1 MVHEPKKIGLLVH
14 TGNGNLGDNSTLT
27 AVMSSIRSRWPAVIF
42 YGFSMN
48 PGDTELR
55 HGIPAYALRREWVGI
70 PAYAKRRE
78 WTTRPQRG
86 AEGVGAAAKP
96 RRWVPFRGVLR
107 TARNVLIRWPRAAL
121 AETMFLAKSFR
132 VVRPIDILIIS
143 GGGQLLDTWGG
154 PWRFPWTIFKWV
166 LLAKLSGAKCFCLS
180 VGAGPLTYP
189 LSKFFVRQALRL
201 ADYVSFRDGK
211 SQRLVQQIGF
221 RGKSRVFPDCVYAL
235 DASDASPGV
244 RDPRNRPV
252 VGMSPMAYCD
262 PTRYWD
268 QDRERYETFTSKMI
282 AAGARLT
289 RQYDVALFTTD
300 IWFNSTTLDKVD
312 AGIQAE
318 TGESVSRLGI
328 HRAITDVRTLLGEMS
343 KLDYVITCRYH
354 GVVFA
359 HLMNK
364 PLIALSHHPK
374 VATLMAELGLSE
386 YCLDMESFEA
396 EQLEEKFTKLVA
408 NANTIKARMAEQ
420 ATRYKAELTEQFDQ
434 LFAIEAVA

>member
-1 MVHEPKKIGLLVH
+1 M
-14 TGNGNLGDNSTLT
+14 TSTQT
-27 AVMSSIRSRWPAVIF
+27 AVMSSIRSRWPTVMF

-48 PGDTELR
+48 PEDTESR
-55 HGIPAYALRREWVGI
+55 HGIPAYAIRREWV
-70 PAYAKRRE
+70 
-78 WTTRPQRG
+78 THPQRG
-86 AEGVGAAAKP
+86 AEGVGGAAKS
-96 RRWVPFRGVLR
+96 RRWVPFRRVLR

-132 VVRPIDILIIS
+132 VLRPIDILIIS

-154 PWRFPWTIFKWV
+154 PWKFPYTIFKWV
-166 LLAKLSGAKCFCLS
+166 LLAKLSGAQCFYLS
-180 VGAGPLTYP
+180 VGAGPLTHP

-211 SQRLVQQIGF
+211 SQHLVQQIGF
-221 RGKSRVFPDCVYAL
+221 NGKSMVFPDCVYAL
-235 DASDASPGV
+235 DASAGAAGHNA
-244 RDPRNRPV
+244 RNRPV

-262 PTRYWD
+262 PARYWD
-268 QDRERYETFTSKMI
+268 RDGERYEIFTSKMI
-282 AAGARLT
+282 AAGAWLT
-289 RQYDVALFTTD
+289 RQYEVALFTTD
-300 IWFNSTTLDKVD
+300 IWFNSPTLDKVD
-312 AGIQAE
+312 AGIQDE
-318 TGESVSRLGI
+318 TGESTSRVSI
-328 HRAITDVRTLLGEMS
+328 HRAISDVRTLLAEMS

-386 YCLDMESFEA
+386 YCLDIDSFEA

-408 NANTIKARMAEQ
+408 NRDAIKARMAEQ
-420 ATRYKAELTEQFDQ
+420 ETHYKAQLTKQFDR
-434 LFAIEAVA
+434 LFPPEPVA